1 MDGYGGYSQE
11 GLGKAAEEI
20 RMSQI
25 NNLEN
30 RDVAKQRSHIYGL
43 LAAFYRQEVTSD
55 FLKQIKDP
63 QFLGVF
69 SALGLDLG
77 QDLFLKSEESVLEEM
92 SVEYARLFLGPGKH
106 ISPHESVHLPEEEGG
121 TGQLWGEP
129 AVKVKKFIE
138 AAGLHYKSE
147 YSGLPDHI
155 SVELEFM
162 QHLTLREAQAW
173 EEDGRKE
180 TEFYLKIEKA
190 FMEEH
195 LIRWIPIFCEKVM
208 EETEMPFYKGMAALT
223 KRFIEFEKKDMVE
236 EEK

>member
-1 MDGYGGYSQE
+1 MNQTND
-11 GLGKAAEEI
+11 
-20 RMSQI
+20 R
-25 NNLEN
+25 EN
-30 RDVAKQRSHIYGL
+30 MDVARQRSHIYGL
-43 LAAFYRQEVTSD
+43 LATFYRQEVTSD

-69 SALGLDLG
+69 SDLGLELG
-77 QDLFLKSEESVLEEM
+77 QDLFEKPEESVLEEM

-121 TGQLWGEP
+121 TGQLWGKP

-138 AAGLHYKSE
+138 ASGLEYKSE

-173 EEDGRKE
+173 EEDGRKGS
-180 TEFYLKIEKA
+180 EFYLKIEEV
-190 FMEEH
+190 FIEEH
-195 LIRWIPIFCEKVM
+195 LTHWIPIFCEKVK

-223 KRFIEFEKKDMVE
+223 KKFIEFEKEEMVAE
-236 EEK
+236 GN

>member
-1 MDGYGGYSQE
+1 MNQTHD
-11 GLGKAAEEI
+11 
-20 RMSQI
+20 R
-25 NNLEN
+25 EN
-30 RDVAKQRSHIYGL
+30 MDVARQRSHIYGL

-69 SALGLDLG
+69 SDLGLELG
-77 QDLFLKSEESVLEEM
+77 QGLFQKSEESVLEEM

-121 TGQLWGEP
+121 TGQLWGKP

-138 AAGLHYKSE
+138 ASGLHYKSE

-173 EEDGRKE
+173 EEEEAKGS
-180 TEFYLKIEKA
+180 EFYLNIERT
-190 FMEEH
+190 FVEEH
-195 LIRWIPIFCEKVM
+195 LTHWVPIFCEKVM
-208 EETEMPFYKGMAALT
+208 EEAEMSLYKGMAALT
-223 KRFIEFEKKDMVE
+223 KKFIEFEQEEMVD
-236 EEK
+236 KSG